1 MIAQLSAEQNLS
13 GALAVGKGERG
24 EQGPVGPKGER
35 GPIGPVGPKGE
46 KGERGEQGP
55 QGGQG
60 PIGLT
65 GPVGPKGEKGEPG
78 YTPIKG
84 VDYFHQEDIERIRE
98 GMATKD
104 YIDAIL
110 GRLDEEL
117 GGIQDGV
124 NGKC

>member
-24 EQGPVGPKGER
+24 EQGPQGIQ
-35 GPIGPVGPKGE
+35 GPIGPVGPV
-46 KGERGEQGP
+46 GP
-55 QGGQG
+55 Q
-60 PIGLT
+60 
-65 GPVGPKGEKGEPG
+65 GEPG

>member
-1 MIAQLSAEQNLS
+1 MIVPQLSAEQNLN
-13 GALAVGKGERG
+13 GALAVGRGEKG

-35 GPIGPVGPKGE
+35 GEQGPQGERGPVGPVGPVGPKGE
-46 KGERGEQGP
+46 R
-55 QGGQG
+55 
-60 PIGLT
+60 
-65 GPVGPKGEKGEPG
+65 GEPG
-78 YTPIKG
+78 YTPVKG
-84 VDYFHQEDIERIRE
+84 VDYFHQEDIEKIRE

>member
-1 MIAQLSAEQNLS
+1 MIVPQLSAEQNLS
-13 GALAVGKGERG
+13 GALAVGR
-24 EQGPVGPKGER
+24 
-35 GPIGPVGPKGE
+35 GE
-46 KGERGEQGP
+46 KGEQ
-55 QGGQG
+55 
-60 PIGLT
+60 

-78 YTPIKG
+78 YTPVKG
-84 VDYFHQEDIERIRE
+84 VDYFHQEDIEKIRE

>member
-24 EQGPVGPKGER
+24 EQGPKGE
-35 GPIGPVGPKGE
+35 
-46 KGERGEQGP
+46 
-55 QGGQG
+55 QG

-117 GGIQDGV
+117 GGI
-124 NGKC
+124 

>member
-13 GALAVGKGERG
+13 GALAVG
-24 EQGPVGPKGER
+24 
-35 GPIGPVGPKGE
+35 
-46 KGERGEQGP
+46 
-55 QGGQG
+55 
-60 PIGLT
+60 
-65 GPVGPKGEKGEPG
+65 KGEKGEPG

-117 GGIQDGV
+117 GGI
-124 NGKC
+124 

>member
-1 MIAQLSAEQNLS
+1 MIVPQLSAEQNLN
-13 GALAVGKGERG
+13 GALAVGRGEKG

-35 GPIGPVGPKGE
+35 G
-46 KGERGEQGP
+46 EQGP
-55 QGGQG
+55 QGEQG
-60 PIGLT
+60 PVGPV

-78 YTPIKG
+78 YTPVKG
-84 VDYFHQEDIERIRE
+84 VDYFHQEDIEKIRE

-117 GGIQDGV
+117 GGI
-124 NGKC
+124 